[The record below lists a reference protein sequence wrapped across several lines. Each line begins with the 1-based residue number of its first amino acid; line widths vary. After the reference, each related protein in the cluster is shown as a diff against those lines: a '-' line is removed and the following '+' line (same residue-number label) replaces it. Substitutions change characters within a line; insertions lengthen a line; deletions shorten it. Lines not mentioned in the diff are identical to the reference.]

1 MMMQEMKNGKVQ
13 YKHTKPKAV
22 PEPEYMDY
30 GNRSMID
37 CSGPV
42 ASSAIDKFDQ
52 TASVAASLSQLCA
65 LLQTVVLL

>member
-1 MMMQEMKNGKVQ
+1 MQEMKNGKVQ

-22 PEPEYMDY
+22 PEPEYGMDY
-30 GNRSMID
+30 GSRSMID

-42 ASSAIDKFDQ
+42 APSAIDKFDQ
-52 TASVAASLSQLCA
+52 TAAVAASLSQLCA